1 MKNLE
6 EEIKANL
13 AEGYIN
19 KRISNINK
27 KSKELKENEE
37 NKENLKMQRS
47 LKLVLNENKTEDGK
61 TYEKIIKDYIDK
73 LKEDLKKDFEKA
85 WKNEEERLK
94 NVLVKAKDE
103 YFIEDKVIKKIVK
116 ILYSSECFSA
126 INLERVVDIC
136 GLSRITDTKTFDEK
150 EKSIKE
156 LLSIT
161 IPVE

>member
-1 MKNLE
+1 MK
-6 EEIKANL
+6 IK
-13 AEGYIN
+13 
-19 KRISNINK
+19 
-27 KSKELKENEE
+27 
-37 NKENLKMQRS
+37 
-47 LKLVLNENKTEDGK
+47 DGK

-73 LKEDLKKDFEKA
+73 LKEDFKKDFEKA

-161 IPVE
+161 TPVE